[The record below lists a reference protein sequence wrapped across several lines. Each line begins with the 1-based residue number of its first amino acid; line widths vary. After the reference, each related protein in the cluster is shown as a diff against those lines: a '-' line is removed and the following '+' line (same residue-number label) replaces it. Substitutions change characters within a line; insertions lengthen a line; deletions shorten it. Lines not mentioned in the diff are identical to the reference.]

1 MQRRLTHICRYVSP
15 VLHVLDA
22 CCVDDRGRQLAL
34 PRMPVAAMN
43 ATIDVAALHLERNRR
58 LREVM
63 ARLEVPALLTADPI
77 NVGYACGHRNMTVYG
92 LMGPSRLC
100 S

>member
-1 MQRRLTHICRYVSP
+1 MPCI
-15 VLHVLDA
+15 
-22 CCVDDRGRQLAL
+22 DDRGRQWTVR
-34 PRMPVAAMN
+34 RMPVAAMN
-43 ATIDVAALHLERNRR
+43 ATIDVAALHRQRNRR

-63 ARLEVPALLTADPI
+63 ARLDVPALLTPDPI

-92 LMGPSRLC
+92 MMGPSRLR